1 MRREVNGMA
10 FLWWTLA
17 VVAFVAL
24 SWLFS
29 TDSRPGADE
38 PPRAWFGRR

>member
-1 MRREVNGMA
+1 MRREVMGMA

-17 VVAFVAL
+17 VAAFVAL

-29 TDSRPGADE
+29 ADSRPGADE